1 MGDAQGAIPNSS
13 RYIFPLH
20 PPLAASVLFQSPSV
34 LMSASAMARELSSK
48 PEDDHGQEHT
58 LRAATDVSKWPSR
71 SRSQDARVLVKNRR
85 KRYLDTH
92 PEYFSSPS
100 LELAGLPYTR
110 M

>member
-1 MGDAQGAIPNSS
+1 M
-13 RYIFPLH
+13 
-20 PPLAASVLFQSPSV
+20 PLAASVPLQNPSV
-34 LMSASAMARELSSK
+34 LMSASAMGRELSSK
-48 PEDDHGQEHT
+48 LEDDREQEHT
-58 LRAATDVSKWPSR
+58 LTAPTDLSKRPSR
-71 SRSQDARVLVKNRR
+71 SRSQDARILIKNRR

>member
-1 MGDAQGAIPNSS
+1 
-13 RYIFPLH
+13 
-20 PPLAASVLFQSPSV
+20 
-34 LMSASAMARELSSK
+34 MSASAMARELSSK
-48 PEDDHGQEHT
+48 LEDDHEQEDT